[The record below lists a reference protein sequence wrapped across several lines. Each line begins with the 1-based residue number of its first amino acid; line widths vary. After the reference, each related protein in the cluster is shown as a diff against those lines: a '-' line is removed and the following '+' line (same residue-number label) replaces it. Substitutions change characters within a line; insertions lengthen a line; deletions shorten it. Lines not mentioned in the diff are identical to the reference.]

1 MNIKYTVV
9 LTSYNAQDTISMAI
23 NSFISQSIIPLE
35 IIVVDDASTDNTGAL
50 VAQPL

>member
-35 IIVVDDASTDNTGAL
+35 IIVVDDASTDNT
-50 VAQPL
+50 